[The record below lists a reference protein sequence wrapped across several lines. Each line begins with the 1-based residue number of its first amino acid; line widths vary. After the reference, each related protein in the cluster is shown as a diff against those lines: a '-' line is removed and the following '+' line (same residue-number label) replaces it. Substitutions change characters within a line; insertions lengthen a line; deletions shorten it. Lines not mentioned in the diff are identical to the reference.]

1 MISISDV
8 VRAVRLTAK
17 RRVSLEEQEL
27 LTLPEHMNSSP
38 IFTGVRV
45 SQSLAFC
52 VEFCICTFFFVIA
65 LSPLLSTAS
74 DYPFGIFKRFL
85 KWADNLDENCINL
98 SLWIQNCTH
107 PDKIPSRVY
116 QQ

>member
-74 DYPFGIFKRFL
+74 DYPFGL
-85 KWADNLDENCINL
+85 
-98 SLWIQNCTH
+98 Q
-107 PDKIPSRVY
+107 KISEVGR
-116 QQ
+116 